1 MKSIIEAK
9 KLAHILSKEKGI
21 KLKQALE
28 LLARQNSFASWKDY
42 KNSLDTFWYEKS
54 SSFLNHWFTLHQEA
68 FDYQKQYGGYLLTY
82 KGQYF
87 VASAEYIEHL
97 GIDSKAEIWKRIHF
111 DVSSSSALEKM
122 YEYLKFSKVEKNG

>member
-9 KLAHILSKEKGI
+9 KQAHILSKEKDI

-28 LLARQNSFASWKDY
+28 LLAKKNNFSTWKDY
-42 KNSLDTFWYEKS
+42 KNSLDTFWYQKS

-68 FDYQKQYGGYLLTY
+68 LDYQKQYGGYLLTY

-97 GIDSKAEIWKRIHF
+97 GIDSRADIWKSIDF
-111 DVSSSSALEKM
+111 DISSSNAFDKM
-122 YEYLKFSKVEKNG
+122 YEYLNSNREV

>member
-9 KLAHILSKEKGI
+9 KLAQILSKEKGI

-28 LLARQNSFASWKDY
+28 LLAKENNFSTWKDY

-54 SSFLNHWFTLHQEA
+54 SSFLNHWFTQHQEA
-68 FDYQKQYGGYLLTY
+68 LDYQKQYGGYLLTY

-87 VASAEYIEHL
+87 VASADYIEHL
-97 GIDSKAEIWKRIHF
+97 GIDSKHEIWKRIDF
-111 DVSSSSALEKM
+111 DVSSSNALEKV
-122 YEYLKFSKVEKNG
+122 YEYLISNKGDQGD